1 MTARHGVIIAGAAE
15 TDLVGRLPAHS
26 TLQLH
31 AEAAL
36 NAVADAGLALRDID
50 GIATVASPG
59 PVQVA
64 HALGITP
71 GWIDGTGV
79 GGTSFL
85 LHVRHAAAAIRA
97 GYARTVLVTH
107 GQSGRSRVGEAP
119 SRLPPSSPAG
129 QFEAPYG
136 TFGPTTTFTIPA
148 LRYMKEF
155 GLTHEQLAYVAVA
168 QRRWAAKNPRAAF
181 RDPVTV
187 EDVLASRLVAYP
199 FHLLECCLVT
209 DGGGALVITSADRAA
224 EFRGPAV
231 HVLGTGESSET
242 PVISQLA
249 DFTESRAFR
258 LAGQAAFAEARITA
272 ADVDHL
278 MIYDAFAH
286 VPIYGLEAL
295 GFTNK
300 GEAGAFIAAGNT
312 EPGGALPLNTNGG
325 GLSYTHTGMYGMFAI
340 QEGVRQ
346 LRGEAAAQAGDPQ
359 VSVIL
364 GNGGMFAT
372 AGVLV
377 LATPEAADAR

>member
-1 MTARHGVIIAGAAE
+1 MTAEPGVIIAGAAE
-15 TDLVGRLPAHS
+15 TDAIGKLPDKS

-31 AEAAL
+31 LEAAV
-36 NAVADAGLALRDID
+36 NAVADAGLTMRDID
-50 GIATVASPG
+50 GLATVSAPG

-71 GWIDGTGV
+71 TYLDGTGV

-97 GYARTVLVTH
+97 GYARTVLITH
-107 GQSGRSRVGEAP
+107 GESGRSRVGATAFP
-119 SRLPPSSPAG
+119 RGGGSSPPG

-136 TFGPTTTFTIPA
+136 TMGPTTAFTIPA
-148 LRYMKEF
+148 LRYMKEY
-155 GLTHEQLAYVAVA
+155 GLTHDQLAYVAVA
-168 QRRWAAKNPRAAF
+168 QRKWAARNPRAMF
-181 RDPVTV
+181 RDLITV
-187 EDVLASRLVAYP
+187 DDVLASRVVAWP

-209 DGGGALVITSADRAA
+209 DGGGALVVTSADRAGD
-224 EFRGPAV
+224 FPKPAV
-231 HVLGTGESSET
+231 HVLGTGEASES
-242 PVISQLA
+242 PMISQLT

-258 LAGQAAFAEARITA
+258 LAGQAAFAEAGITT
-272 ADVDHL
+272 ADVRHL

-295 GFTNK
+295 GFTAK
-300 GEAGAFIAAGNT
+300 GEAGAFIAEGNT
-312 EPGGALPLNTNGG
+312 EPGGRLPLNTNGG

-346 LRGEAAAQAGDPQ
+346 VRGEAPAQVPDADI
-359 VSVIL
+359 SVVL

-377 LATPEAADAR
+377 LGRSGR

>member
-1 MTARHGVIIAGAAE
+1 MTADTGVIIAGAAE
-15 TDLVGRLPAHS
+15 TDAIGKLPDKS
-26 TLQLH
+26 TLELH
-31 AEAAL
+31 LEAAV
-36 NAVADAGLALRDID
+36 NAVADAGLTLRDVD
-50 GIATVASPG
+50 GLATVSAPG

-71 GWIDGTGV
+71 TYLDGTGV

-97 GYARTVLVTH
+97 GYARTVLITH
-107 GQSGRSRVGEAP
+107 GESGRSRVGAAP
-119 SRLPPSSPAG
+119 FPRGGSSIPG

-136 TFGPTTTFTIPA
+136 VMGPTTAFTIPV
-148 LRYMKEF
+148 LRYMKEY

-168 QRRWAAKNPRAAF
+168 QRKWAARNPRAMF
-181 RDPVTV
+181 RDLITV
-187 EDVLASRLVAYP
+187 DDVLASRLVAWP

-209 DGGGALVITSADRAA
+209 DGGGALVVTSADRAA
-224 EFRGPAV
+224 ELPKPPV
-231 HVLGTGESSET
+231 HVLGTGEASEA
-242 PVISQLA
+242 PMISQLA

-258 LAGQAAFAEARITA
+258 LAGQAAFAEAGIST
-272 ADVDHL
+272 ADVRHL

-295 GFTNK
+295 GFTAK
-300 GEAGAFIAAGNT
+300 GEAGAFIAEGNT
-312 EPGGALPLNTNGG
+312 EPGGRLPLNTNGG

-346 LRGEAAAQAGDPQ
+346 VRGEAAAQVEDADI
-359 VSVIL
+359 SVVL

-377 LATPEAADAR
+377 LGSSGRR

>member
-1 MTARHGVIIAGAAE
+1 MSGGTGVIIAGAAE
-15 TDLVGRLPAHS
+15 TDQVGKLPGHS

-31 AEAAL
+31 VEGAL
-36 NAVADAGLALRDID
+36 NAVADAGLSLRDID
-50 GIATVASPG
+50 GIATVSSPG

-85 LHVRHAAAAIRA
+85 LHVRHAVAAIRA
-97 GYARTVLVTH
+97 GYARTILITH
-107 GQSGRSRVGEAP
+107 GESGRSRVGAAP
-119 SRLPPSSPAG
+119 FRLAASSPPG

-148 LRYMKEF
+148 LRYMKEY

-168 QRRWAAKNPRAAF
+168 QRRWAAKNPRAMF
-181 RDPVTV
+181 RDPITV
-187 EDVLASRLVAYP
+187 EDVLASRMVAYP

-209 DGGGALVITSADRAA
+209 DGGGALVIASADRAA
-224 EFRGPAV
+224 DFPEPAV
-231 HVLGTGESSET
+231 HILGTGESSES
-242 PVISQLA
+242 PMISQMA
-249 DFTESRAFR
+249 DFTESQAFR
-258 LAGQAAFAEARITA
+258 LAGRAAFAEAGISTS
-272 ADVDHL
+272 DVDHL

-295 GFTNK
+295 GFVGK
-300 GEAGAFIAAGNT
+300 GEAGAFIAEGNT
-312 EPGGALPLNTNGG
+312 EPGGSVPLNTNGG

-346 LRGEAAAQAGDPQ
+346 LRGEAAAQVGDPQ
-359 VSVIL
+359 ISVIL

-372 AGVLV
+372 SGVLV
-377 LATPEAADAR
+377 LSRNES

>member
-1 MTARHGVIIAGAAE
+1 MSRERGIIIAGAAE
-15 TDLVGRLPAHS
+15 TDSVGKLPDYS

-31 AEAAL
+31 VEAAV
-36 NAVADAGLALRDID
+36 NAVADAGLRMRDID
-50 GIATVASPG
+50 GIATVNAPG

-71 GWIDGTGV
+71 GYMDGTAV

-97 GYARTVLVTH
+97 GYARTVLITH
-107 GQSGRSRVGEAP
+107 GESGRSRVGAAP
-119 SRLPPSSPAG
+119 FPRGASSIPG

-136 TFGPTTTFTIPA
+136 MAGPTTAFTIPV
-148 LRYMKEF
+148 LRYMKEY

-168 QRRWAAKNPRAAF
+168 QRKWAARNPRAMF
-181 RDPVTV
+181 RDLITV
-187 EDVLASRLVAYP
+187 EDVLASRLVAWP

-209 DGGGALVITSADRAA
+209 DGGGALIVTSADRAA
-224 EFRGPAV
+224 DFPKPAV
-231 HVLGTGESSET
+231 HVLGTGESAET
-242 PVISQLA
+242 PMISQMV

-258 LAGQAAFAEARITA
+258 LAGQAAFAEAGIA
-272 ADVDHL
+272 VADVDHL

-295 GFTNK
+295 GFVAK
-300 GEAGAFIAAGNT
+300 GEAGAFITDGNT
-312 EPGGALPLNTNGG
+312 EPGGRLPLNTNGG

-346 LRGEAAAQAGDPQ
+346 VRGEAAAQVPGVDI
-359 VSVIL
+359 SVVV

-372 AGVLV
+372 SGVLV
-377 LATPEAADAR
+377 LGRQAG

>member
-1 MTARHGVIIAGAAE
+1 VSTGIIIAGAAE
-15 TDLVGRLPAHS
+15 TDRVGKLPGHS
-26 TLQLH
+26 TLGLH
-31 AEAAL
+31 IEAAR
-36 NAVADAGLALRDID
+36 NAVADAGLAFRDID
-50 GIATVASPG
+50 GIASVSSPG

-71 GWIDGTGV
+71 GWVDGTGV

-97 GYARTVLVTH
+97 GYARTILITH
-107 GQSGRSRVGEAP
+107 GESGRSRVGTARM
-119 SRLPPSSPAG
+119 SLGASSMPG

-136 TFGPTTTFTIPA
+136 TLGPTTTFTIPL
-148 LRYMKEF
+148 LRYMKEY

-168 QRRWAAKNPRAAF
+168 QRRWAAKNPRAMF
-181 RDPVTV
+181 RDPITV

-209 DGGGALVITSADRAA
+209 DGGGALIVTSADRARD
-224 EFRGPAV
+224 FPRPPV

-242 PVISQLA
+242 PMISQLA

-258 LAGQAAFAEARITA
+258 LAGQAAFAEAGITT
-272 ADVDHL
+272 ADVGHL

-295 GFTNK
+295 GFVAK
-300 GEAGAFIAAGNT
+300 GEGGPFIADGNT

-340 QEGVRQ
+340 LEGVRQ
-346 LRGEAAAQAGDPQ
+346 IRGEAAAQVAGPDI
-359 VSVIL
+359 SVVL

-372 AGVLV
+372 SGVLV
-377 LATPEAADAR
+377 LGRQPR

>member
-1 MTARHGVIIAGAAE
+1 MSARTGVIIAGAAE
-15 TDLVGRLPAHS
+15 TDQVGRLPGHS

-31 AEAAL
+31 IEGAL
-36 NAVADAGLALRDID
+36 NAVADAGLSLRDID
-50 GIATVASPG
+50 GIATVSAPG

-85 LHVRHAAAAIRA
+85 LHVRHAVAAIRA
-97 GYARTVLVTH
+97 GYASTVLITH
-107 GQSGRSRVGEAP
+107 GESGRSRVGATP
-119 SRLPPSSPAG
+119 YRLAASSPPG

-136 TFGPTTTFTIPA
+136 TFGPTTTFTIPV
-148 LRYMKEF
+148 LRYMKEC

-168 QRRWAAKNPRAAF
+168 QRRWAAKNPRVAF

-187 EDVLASRLVAYP
+187 EDVLASRMVAYP
-199 FHLLECCLVT
+199 FHLLECCLIT
-209 DGGGALVITSADRAA
+209 DGGGALVIASAERAA
-224 EFRGPAV
+224 EFPKPAV
-231 HVLGTGESSET
+231 RILGTGESAET
-242 PVISQLA
+242 PMISQMV
-249 DFTESRAFR
+249 DFTESQAFR
-258 LAGQAAFAEARITA
+258 RAGQAAFAEAGIGVS
-272 ADVDHL
+272 DVDHL

-295 GFTNK
+295 GFAGK
-300 GEAGAFIAAGNT
+300 GEAGAFIADGNT
-312 EPGGALPLNTNGG
+312 EPGGSLPLNTNGG

-346 LRGEAAAQAGDPQ
+346 LRGEAAAQLGDPQ

-377 LATPEAADAR
+377 LGRQPR

>member
-1 MTARHGVIIAGAAE
+1 MTGERGVIIAGAAE
-15 TDLVGRLPAHS
+15 TDAVGKLPGYS

-31 AEAAL
+31 IEAAV
-36 NAVADAGLALRDID
+36 NAVADAGLSMRDID
-50 GIATVASPG
+50 GIATVTSPG

-71 GWIDGTGV
+71 DWMDGTAV

-97 GYARTVLVTH
+97 GYARTVLITH
-107 GQSGRSRVGEAP
+107 GESGRSRVGATSFP
-119 SRLPPSSPAG
+119 RGGSTIPG

-136 TFGPTTTFTIPA
+136 TTGPTSTFTIPA
-148 LRYMKEF
+148 LRYMKEY

-168 QRRWAAKNPRAAF
+168 QRKWAARNPRAMF
-181 RDPVTV
+181 REEITV
-187 EDVLASRLVAYP
+187 EDVLASRLVAWP

-209 DGGGALVITSADRAA
+209 DGGGALIVTSADRAA
-224 EFRGPAV
+224 EFPKPPV
-231 HVLGTGESSET
+231 HVLGTGESAET
-242 PVISQLA
+242 PMISQMV

-258 LAGQAAFAEARITA
+258 LAGQAAFGEAGITT
-272 ADVDHL
+272 ADVRHL

-295 GFTNK
+295 GFVAK
-300 GEAGAFIAAGNT
+300 GEAGAFIADGNT
-312 EPGGALPLNTNGG
+312 EPGGRLPLNTNGG

-346 LRGEAAAQAGDPQ
+346 VRGEAAAQVPDAEI
-359 VSVIL
+359 SVIL

-372 AGVLV
+372 SGVLV
-377 LATPEAADAR
+377 LGRQPR